1 MKIFIKTLK
10 GEKTEYEVQPEDTVS
25 ALKQKVKDAQGHDP
39 ELQKLIAFGK
49 IMEDAKPLAD
59 YNIKESDQIV
69 LMVSKPKPPPRQP
82 EPSPQ
87 PAAQPSS
94 AAQRPSP
101 AQAAPQLTGP
111 EFEQTVQRIMELGMP
126 RDQVEAALRAARGNP
141 DLAIEVLMGGVP
153 ASMLSGARRALHA
166 GAPGG
171 ENPPNPAAPGDSPF
185 AFLRTNPAMLQIR
198 TEIQRNPA
206 LLQSFIQQLMA
217 TNPGLAQ
224 LITQNPDEFRAF
236 LTEPIPQINPNLIA
250 ALPRPGQPSDP
261 RPPQPSQPRI
271 QLSPEDN
278 AAIQNL
284 MDLGFSRNDS
294 LETYLSCD
302 KNEAMAANLLFENY
316 VPLAEQEEQRR
327 ARQAPAQPS
336 GRGEQAPGDQPPS
349 GDPSNP
355 PSGDPS
361 NPPS

>member
-87 PAAQPSS
+87 SGAAQPPSD
-94 AAQRPSP
+94 AQRPPP

-166 GAPGG
+166 GGPSA
-171 ENPPNPAAPGDSPF
+171 ENPPNPAASGDSPF

-206 LLQSFIQQLMA
+206 LLQSFIQQPAA

-224 LITQNPDEFRAF
+224 
-236 LTEPIPQINPNLIA
+236 LIA
-250 ALPRPGQPSDP
+250 ALPRPGQPPNLVLPSP
-261 RPPQPSQPRI
+261 LSLAFNCPPKTTLPFR
-271 QLSPEDN
+271 
-278 AAIQNL
+278 
-284 MDLGFSRNDS
+284 
-294 LETYLSCD
+294 T
-302 KNEAMAANLLFENY
+302 
-316 VPLAEQEEQRR
+316 
-327 ARQAPAQPS
+327 
-336 GRGEQAPGDQPPS
+336 
-349 GDPSNP
+349 
-355 PSGDPS
+355 
-361 NPPS
+361 